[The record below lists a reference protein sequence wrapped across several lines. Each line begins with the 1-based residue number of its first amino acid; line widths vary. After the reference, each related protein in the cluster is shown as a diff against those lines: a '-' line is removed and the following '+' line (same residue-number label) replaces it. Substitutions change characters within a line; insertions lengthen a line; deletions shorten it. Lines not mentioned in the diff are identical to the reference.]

1 MIGMHRTSA
10 TDGRAGQAP
19 VRAWRQRGFTMTE
32 LFVVV
37 AMAGILAA
45 IAMPNLAEFIKNNAR
60 SARLNDMVAA
70 INFARGDA
78 VTRRREAMLCATTSD
93 GGGALLLICSGSRFD
108 LGYLIMSRETPASP
122 WVRERS
128 FAPDGSSATATVIG
142 DVSQVTFGPSGLAVG
157 AMANV
162 RFVYCDERGVT
173 AARAVVLSA
182 TGHPRISQDS
192 DGDGV
197 HDVNGANLTCPS

>member
-1 MIGMHRTSA
+1 VIGMRRAQTGRRR
-10 TDGRAGQAP
+10 DGRAA
-19 VRAWRQRGFTMTE
+19 RQRGFTMTE

-37 AMAGILAA
+37 AVAAILAA

-60 SARLNDMVAA
+60 SARLNDLVAA

-78 VTRRREAMLCATTSD
+78 VTRRREAMLCATTT
-93 GGGALLLICSGSRFD
+93 GGGALLQTCSGNRFD
-108 LGYLIMSRETPASP
+108 RGYLVMSRATPASP

-128 FAPDGSSATATVIG
+128 FAPDGSSASATVIG
-142 DVSQVTFGPSGLAVG
+142 DASQVTFAPSGLAAG
-157 AMANV
+157 APANV
-162 RFVYCDERGVT
+162 RFVYCDDRGAP

-182 TGHPRISQDS
+182 TGHPSISQDS

-197 HDVNGANLTCPS
+197 HDVNGVNLTCP